1 MRTFLHSTFS
11 PSDKSWLNFDREKIR
26 QRVMMA
32 RAIQR
37 GTELHELA
45 KHCID
50 MRTPLDSSNGIISK
64 YVKDCIELGM
74 ETEVTLTY
82 SQDIGGTADAIRYDP
97 VSNTLYVFDLKT
109 GDRKTSIFQVV
120 LYAALWCRTRYF
132 EPMSLNY
139 DLRVYSQ
146 NHFQRIA
153 SGEEPEG
160 EELVAVRVNDA
171 AEHITYVQSVIDDCI
186 EEGLV

>member
-82 SQDIGGTADAIRYDP
+82 SQALRMQFDTI
-97 VSNTLYVFDLKT
+97 LYPTPYMYSILRPEIERPAFSKLFSMLHYGAVHVI
-109 GDRKTSIFQVV
+109 TSPC
-120 LYAALWCRTRYF
+120 L
-132 EPMSLNY
+132 
-139 DLRVYSQ
+139 
-146 NHFQRIA
+146 
-153 SGEEPEG
+153 
-160 EELVAVRVNDA
+160 
-171 AEHITYVQSVIDDCI
+171 
-186 EEGLV
+186 